1 MPMLFGPLTAC
12 PRCKVAESFGRCLMT
27 ERGLL
32 FRCKRC
38 PHSECHTLPPI
49 KKKIVYIDQFALSK
63 MVKNAD
69 DRFWQELHARLHR
82 LVSNDIATCPY
93 SPIHVEE
100 SNYHVVL
107 RDDLKKMYR
116 SIAGTDCFKSPEEV
130 QKLQLAK
137 SLKAYL
143 EGRKFGWSD
152 LSPGDA
158 FEENPHRWSDVFDVH
173 VDFPY
178 DDVLIGGLRQ
188 EKESLHERIKRLC
201 DRWRANPPTFDQQ
214 AFAEANQ
221 YKQQITAY
229 RHLTGGN
236 PDRYPFN
243 NSMLN
248 VIDWLVRTV
257 PTVCPDEK
265 DPIGVLERFV
275 ETCTFERPHTSSCTV
290 TRGQKLQRRLATQ
303 KAREIRR
310 QAITMM
316 RRFFRYT
323 PRTAMQCSLMAVFEQ
338 SPWTAGSHAKS
349 AMARKSSQSRFAIAL
364 LHILTS

>member
-1 MPMLFGPLTAC
+1 
-12 PRCKVAESFGRCLMT
+12 
-27 ERGLL
+27 
-32 FRCKRC
+32 
-38 PHSECHTLPPI
+38 
-49 KKKIVYIDQFALSK
+49 
-63 MVKNAD
+63 
-69 DRFWQELHARLHR
+69 
-82 LVSNDIATCPY
+82 
-93 SPIHVEE
+93 
-100 SNYHVVL
+100 
-107 RDDLKKMYR
+107 MYR

-290 TRGQKLQRRLATQ
+290 TRGQKIAETACNAKGPRNPKASDNYDATVLSVYAPYCDAMFIDGGFRAIAMDGRIACEKRYGTKVFSEQVRDSLIAYIDELERCTPTEHFETMQFILGRKLQRNMGVT
-303 KAREIRR
+303 
-310 QAITMM
+310 
-316 RRFFRYT
+316 
-323 PRTAMQCSLMAVFEQ
+323 
-338 SPWTAGSHAKS
+338 
-349 AMARKSSQSRFAIAL
+349 
-364 LHILTS
+364 TS